1 MSYELNIRKKPDFLH
16 VRVTGVRTRAAVVA
30 MAKDI
35 LGACVQHQPPKVL
48 VDVRELKGRGGTLD
62 AYEVP
67 SVEFPKL
74 KRPGLLKKA
83 VIVDVEEFKDSFRFF
98 ETVAR
103 NRGFNLRI
111 FGDMHRAIEWLREG
125 EGLTSKGT

>member
-1 MSYELNIRKKPDFLH
+1 MSYELSIEKKPDFLH
-16 VRVTGVRTRAAVVA
+16 VHVTGIRTREAVAA

-35 LGACVQHQPPKVL
+35 IDACVQHQTSKVL
-48 VDVRELKGRGGTLD
+48 VDVRELTGRLSTLN

-111 FGDMHRAIEWLREG
+111 FGDIDKAIKWLREG
-125 EGLTSKGT
+125 